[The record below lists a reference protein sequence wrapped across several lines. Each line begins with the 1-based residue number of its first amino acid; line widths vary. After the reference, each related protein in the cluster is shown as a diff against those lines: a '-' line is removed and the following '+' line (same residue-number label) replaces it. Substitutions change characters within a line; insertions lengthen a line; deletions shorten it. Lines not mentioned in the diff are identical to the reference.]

1 MYFRAAFQ
9 RDLRFQRNV
18 EQDYAQF
25 NWTVKEQGLVLSGF
39 SVGYVLTQILGGY
52 LDAWFGG
59 KWVLGL
65 SALGSGLISLVI
77 PAVAKIN
84 PGNAWPV
91 FAARLLEG
99 AFQGH

>member
-1 MYFRAAFQ
+1 MSLFNYFE
-9 RDLRFQRNV
+9 FQRNF

-59 KWVLGL
+59 KWVGVTF
-65 SALGSGLISLVI
+65 ADI
-77 PAVAKIN
+77 KIQACN
-84 PGNAWPV
+84 
-91 FAARLLEG
+91 RRM
-99 AFQGH
+99 